1 MSIGEMLTNLIFV
14 KITKFNDIKCLETG
28 CGSKLEGQGYLL
40 YEAGNHCVD
49 VLKKLKIGIDGGK
62 DSLSMNTK
70 INNETVISPNTFVIS
85 SYVNCDNITQK
96 VTPDIKHRNG
106 SSIIFVDLSYGHCR
120 LGGSQYCQEIGN
132 LNLNLQ
138 I

>member
-1 MSIGEMLTNLIFV
+1 
-14 KITKFNDIKCLETG
+14 
-28 CGSKLEGQGYLL
+28 
-40 YEAGNHCVD
+40 
-49 VLKKLKIGIDGGK
+49 
-62 DSLSMNTK
+62 MNTK

-132 LNLNLQ
+132 LNFESLDLK
-138 I
+138 ILKHFLYI